1 MKKWNFIL
9 GVDVSKLTLDVHCAE
24 LNQHIKIAN
33 GTEGFKALKK
43 WVKECRID
51 LASLLL

>member
-24 LNQHIKIAN
+24 LNMIP
-33 GTEGFKALKK
+33 GSVTALKDLSCCTNG
-43 WVKECRID
+43 VKTRE
-51 LASLLL
+51 